1 MVSGNVSASAIGYP
15 AQEHPENRLRFPLLA
30 IATAAIAVSSSQLQG
45 QNSVQPPLEATN
57 SPLTEMTGSRGESVT
72 IGEQSGLYAALNI
85 APPVQ
90 HAASS
95 LASASSVTSTSVN
108 IDWRSKGA
116 VTPVENAG
124 QCGSDWAFSAKDAV
138 QAEHFLATGTLKN
151 LSAQQLVD
159 CGGSTGSQGCNGG
172 VPEQGMLYIQK
183 MGSAALNVDYPYTA
197 RDGNCRRT
205 AIVPIKISR
214 IERSPVGDD
223 AALLSMLETR
233 GPVAVRVED
242 NWISGYRGEN
252 LSCASREHSLISAL
266 LVGAITRNGE
276 PVWVLKFALGTAW
289 GASGYAYLS
298 RLRPNEC
305 GISEDAVVPVL

>member
-1 MVSGNVSASAIGYP
+1 MRAIGYS

-45 QNSVQPPLEATN
+45 QNSVQPPLDAANT
-57 SPLTEMTGSRGESVT
+57 PLPEMTGGRGESVT
-72 IGEQSGLYAALNI
+72 IGDSDRPYAQAGLYSILEVT
-85 APPVQ
+85 PPAQ
-90 HAASS
+90 RAASS
-95 LASASSVTSTSVN
+95 LAAASSVTSTSVN

-151 LSAQQLVD
+151 LSAQQLID

-223 AALLSMLETR
+223 VALLSMLETR

-252 LSCASREHSLISAL
+252 LSCASREHSLLSAL

-276 PVWVLKFALGTAW
+276 PVWVLKFSLGTAW

-305 GISEDAVVPVL
+305 GISEDAIVPVL